1 MAWQTISSAKNFA
14 VKLKSI
20 QKFNLIKYLLV
31 VVVVIRKENFCNFV
45 QFAIWS

>member
-31 VVVVIRKENFCNFV
+31 VVVIRKENFCNCV